1 MEWGDTVFL
10 TTSDV
15 KVRVKWYDT
24 NGVLHTLGTMPDFTF
39 KFWIENRESTTLT
52 ATKSGETLTNCY
64 INDEDGYLYVN
75 IPKNTFAAGRLC
87 VAFEPVFD
95 DITFDDETFEPS
107 AGKIT
112 IYRYI

>member
-39 KFWIENRESTTLT
+39 KFWIENRESTKIT
-52 ATKSGETLTNCY
+52 ATKAGETLTNCY
-64 INDEDGYLYVN
+64 INEEDGYLYIN
-75 IPKNTFAAGRLC
+75 LPKNTFSAGRLC
-87 VAFEPVFD
+87 VSSEPVFTD
-95 DITFDDETFEPS
+95 TTFIDNTFEPS
-107 AGKIT
+107 AGKVT
-112 IYRYI
+112 RYLYI

>member
-39 KFWIENRESTTLT
+39 KFWIENRESTKIT
-52 ATKSGETLTNCY
+52 ATKAGETLTNCY
-64 INDEDGYLYVN
+64 INEEDGYLYIN
-75 IPKNTFAAGRLC
+75 LPKNTFSAGRLC
-87 VAFEPVFD
+87 VSSEPVFTD
-95 DITFDDETFEPS
+95 TTFIDETFEPS
-107 AGKIT
+107 AGKVT
-112 IYRYI
+112 RYLYI